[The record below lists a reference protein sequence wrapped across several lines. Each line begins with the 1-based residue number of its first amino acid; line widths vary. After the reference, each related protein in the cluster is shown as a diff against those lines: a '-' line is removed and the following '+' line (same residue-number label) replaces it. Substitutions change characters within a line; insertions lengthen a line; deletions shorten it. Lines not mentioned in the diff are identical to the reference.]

1 MQSRSPEGNTP
12 SPLPTDS
19 IALFLG
25 YMQRRLSDFVASDAR
40 PIPGLLRE
48 LPSNDNSSSDLVI
61 GTPRNTFEPVDVMN
75 QHSPHHFAE
84 SPPLRRAG

>member
-1 MQSRSPEGNTP
+1 MQSRSPEVDAP

-19 IALFLG
+19 IASFLG

-48 LPSNDNSSSDLVI
+48 HQSNDDLNSDLVN
-61 GTPRNTFEPVDVMN
+61 GTSGITFETVDVIN

>member
-1 MQSRSPEGNTP
+1 MNTP

-19 IALFLG
+19 IASFLG

-40 PIPGLLRE
+40 PIPGLLQ
-48 LPSNDNSSSDLVI
+48 NVIDDSSSDLVN
-61 GTPRNTFEPVDVMN
+61 GTPRITFESLDVIN

>member
-1 MQSRSPEGNTP
+1 MQSRSPEGNAP

-19 IALFLG
+19 IASFLV

-40 PIPGLLRE
+40 PIPGLL
-48 LPSNDNSSSDLVI
+48 SNANDDSSSDPVI
-61 GTPRNTFEPVDVMN
+61 GTPRITFETIDVIN
-75 QHSPHHFAE
+75 QYSPHHFAE

>member
-1 MQSRSPEGNTP
+1 MQSEENPP
-12 SPLPTDS
+12 FPLPTDS
-19 IALFLG
+19 ISSFLG

-40 PIPGLLRE
+40 PIPGLLE
-48 LPSNDNSSSDLVI
+48 HQSNDDSSSDPVI
-61 GTPRNTFEPVDVMN
+61 GAPRITFETVDVMN

>member
-1 MQSRSPEGNTP
+1 MDAP

-19 IALFLG
+19 IASFLG
-25 YMQRRLSDFVASDAR
+25 FMQRRLSDFVASDAR

-48 LPSNDNSSSDLVI
+48 HQSNDDLNSDLVN
-61 GTPRNTFEPVDVMN
+61 GTSGITFETVDVIN

>member
-12 SPLPTDS
+12 SPLPADS
-19 IALFLG
+19 IASFLG

-48 LPSNDNSSSDLVI
+48 HPSNVISSSDLVN
-61 GTPRNTFEPVDVMN
+61 GTPRNTFETLDVMN
-75 QHSPHHFAE
+75 QHSPFHFAE
-84 SPPLRRAG
+84 TPPLRRAG

>member
-19 IALFLG
+19 IVSFLG
-25 YMQRRLSDFVASDAR
+25 YMQRRLSDFATSGAR

-48 LPSNDNSSSDLVI
+48 HQSIANDSDLVN
-61 GTPRNTFEPVDVMN
+61 GTPRITFETLDVIN
-75 QHSPHHFAE
+75 EHSPHHFAE